1 MLDARLGLLSTYL
14 ESHFGEHGCGL
25 FLVVLHDASNEQI
38 AQNEHTVVDNAFN
51 RMASEHV
58 SGFKV
63 SQASALIGSS
73 PRCNYIT
80 PRCSCKSSCLFL
92 SLPLTARM
100 EQSLAS
106 HAGPSNSCTVSKHL
120 IWFQIISQ
128 VLVCVDLTVR
138 YVLRWKTRTQFSKS
152 KDNLMLQ
159 FGWEDAIAVL
169 ALVNFRYSVSI

>member
-1 MLDARLGLLSTYL
+1 
-14 ESHFGEHGCGL
+14 
-25 FLVVLHDASNEQI
+25 
-38 AQNEHTVVDNAFN
+38 
-51 RMASEHV
+51 
-58 SGFKV
+58 
-63 SQASALIGSS
+63 
-73 PRCNYIT
+73 
-80 PRCSCKSSCLFL
+80 
-92 SLPLTARM
+92 M

-159 FGWEDAIAVL
+159 FGWEDAVAVL